1 MSTLDNIKIGVII
14 TVWKR
19 QHLEKQLI
27 QLSNQTIK
35 PDYIVVFQNEN
46 HINVVDIVKKYKVIH
61 VKSDY
66 NTKFFGRFSYF
77 FNLPVDICVAMDD
90 DIIPGINCIK
100 NYVEQCIKHNAI
112 IGGNGRY
119 SHNNPNNRPAR
130 MKDVGKRTN
139 VLKVDFVGH
148 LWCFKKDWLYYMFSA
163 KPYTYETGEDMH
175 FCFTCKLYG
184 NISCYVG
191 AQINKEDE
199 CDITNNSLADDQHSS
214 FKISEK
220 DSHKLRK
227 EIQTYWHNKGVKY
240 E

>member
-1 MSTLDNIKIGVII
+1 MSTLDNVKIGVII

-46 HINVVDIVKKYKVIH
+46 HINVVDIVKKYNVIH

-119 SHNNPNNRPAR
+119 SDNNPNKTRVR
-130 MKDVGKRTN
+130 MQDVGKRTN

-148 LWCFKKDWLYYMFSA
+148 L
-163 KPYTYETGEDMH
+163 
-175 FCFTCKLYG
+175 
-184 NISCYVG
+184 
-191 AQINKEDE
+191 
-199 CDITNNSLADDQHSS
+199 
-214 FKISEK
+214 
-220 DSHKLRK
+220 
-227 EIQTYWHNKGVKY
+227 
-240 E
+240 